1 MKKLLL
7 LLLLLFIPIVC
18 FGQFEMQR
26 NNIKSTNYFNNESIK
41 NYWKDSNQEFDDLEG
56 IYEPLGSVDESVL
69 GYVLGIIKVNDYY
82 EIIMLGQ
89 PYGSRDVNKGGVKA
103 TAKKMPTEGV
113 YNLRWRMANARNIEK
128 GFIIVENTV
137 LDITLTRFGSAS
149 NSKYVKTFAPSLTS
163 NSNPK
168 KPIGWAGNGSGLII
182 SKSGYIVTNHHVIE
196 DADDIEVEFILN
208 GEVRN
213 FNAEIVQSDKVN
225 DLAIIKIFD
234 MNFDG
239 MNEPPYNFKL
249 RGSDVGTKVYAFGY
263 PMALSIMG
271 KEIKVTDGMI
281 SSKTGFD
288 GNITTYQITAP
299 IQGGN
304 SGGPLFD
311 EQANLIGI
319 NSSGIRKDI
328 ADNVAYSIKTSYVS
342 NLLDVLPKSI
352 ELPSSTRLKSLSL
365 IEQIKEISK
374 YVVLIKVK

>member
-196 DADDIEVEFILN
+196 DADDIEVEFIIN
-208 GEVRN
+208 DEVQK

-234 MNFDG
+234 INFDG
-239 MNEPPYNFKL
+239 LDNLPYNFKA
-249 RGSDVGTKVYAFGY
+249 RSSDVGTKVYAYGY
-263 PMALSIMG
+263 PMALSLMG
-271 KEIKVTDGMI
+271 KEIKVTWR
-281 SSKTGFD
+281 SK
-288 GNITTYQITAP
+288 A
-299 IQGGN
+299 
-304 SGGPLFD
+304 
-311 EQANLIGI
+311 
-319 NSSGIRKDI
+319 
-328 ADNVAYSIKTSYVS
+328 
-342 NLLDVLPKSI
+342 
-352 ELPSSTRLKSLSL
+352 
-365 IEQIKEISK
+365 
-374 YVVLIKVK
+374 